1 MKHATK
7 TSWRPKSVFLTKSI
21 YRVIHINAITWSLNL
36 STPELIESI
45 PKDVHQ
51 VQGSVY
57 TKPKQSILRGFT
69 HTEPLCNDKTETIAN
84 DLETDEIRSTKGSSF
99 SNDPLY
105 MRL

>member
-57 TKPKQSILRGFT
+57 TKPKQSTLRGFS
-69 HTEPLCNDKTETIAN
+69 HTEPLCK
-84 DLETDEIRSTKGSSF
+84 
-99 SNDPLY
+99 
-105 MRL
+105 